1 MTFYSIILTLRNDNM
16 KLDYQ
21 KELIP
26 VLYGESAVKILNQ
39 TISPPNSLCFGM
51 HWHERMELLLIYSGS
66 LALRTGDREFRAEES
81 RLVIIPPGRPH
92 MGTAGQKGVRY
103 RTVMF
108 DVAAFYNSANASEKY
123 LKPIVSQSADFI
135 PVTADGEIVEL
146 CDSLI
151 KEQLSGDSAAS
162 LIVIGKIYE
171 LLGLLY
177 RRCFCKPSLLLPD
190 SKFKNVLDFIGDNF
204 CNDISSAE
212 LSRRFG
218 YDEAYFCRRFKSVT
232 GLTPMNYIQILR
244 LETAKEKIKSGGLK
258 ILEISALC
266 GFSDASYFARCFKK
280 RYGMTPAEY
289 AAKNNT
295 TG

>member
-1 MTFYSIILTLRNDNM
+1 M

-26 VLYGESAVKILNQ
+26 VLYGDSAVKILDETNM
-39 TISPPNSLCFGM
+39 PANRVCFGM

-66 LALRTGDREFRAEES
+66 LILHIGGREFTAKENN
-81 RLVIIPPGRPH
+81 LVIIPPERTH
-92 MGTAGQKGVRY
+92 MGISGNNGVRY

-108 DVAAFYNSANASEKY
+108 DITAFYNSTSATDKF
-123 LKPIVSQSADFI
+123 LKPIVKQITDFN
-135 PVTADGEIVEL
+135 PVTDDAETVAL

-151 KEQLSGDSAAS
+151 KEQLSECAAYS

-177 RRCFCKPSLLLPD
+177 RRCLCEPVLATAD
-190 SKFKNVLDFIGDNF
+190 SKFKDVLDFIGANF
-204 CNDISSAE
+204 CNDISSSE

-244 LETAKEKIKSGGLK
+244 LETAKEKIKSGNFK
-258 ILEISALC
+258 ISEISALC
-266 GFSDASYFARCFKK
+266 GFSDVSYFARCFKK
-280 RYGMTPAEY
+280 RYGMTPTEY
-289 AAKNNT
+289 AKVKN
-295 TG
+295 

>member
-1 MTFYSIILTLRNDNM
+1 M

-26 VLYGESAVKILNQ
+26 VLYGDSAVKILGETN
-39 TISPPNSLCFGM
+39 ISANRVCFGM
-51 HWHERMELLLIYSGS
+51 HWHERMEILLIYSGS
-66 LALRTGDREFRAEES
+66 LLLRIDGREFNTKGNS
-81 RLVIIPPGRPH
+81 LVIIPPERAH
-92 MGTAGQKGVRY
+92 MGVSGNDGVRY

-108 DVAAFYNSANASEKY
+108 DIAIFYNSTRATDKF
-123 LKPIVSQSADFI
+123 LKPIVKQITDFT
-135 PVTADGEIVEL
+135 PVTDDAEIVAL

-151 KEQLSGDSAAS
+151 KEQLSGGVAS
-162 LIVIGKIYE
+162 PLIVIGKIYE

-177 RRCFCKPSLLLPD
+177 RHCLCEPALSAPD
-190 SKFKNVLDFIGDNF
+190 SKFKNVIDYIGDNF
-204 CNDISSAE
+204 CDDISSAE

-244 LETAKEKIKSGGLK
+244 IEAGKVKITEGSLK
-258 ILEISALC
+258 ISEISALC
-266 GFSDASYFARCFKK
+266 GFKDASYFTRCFKK

-289 AAKNNT
+289 AKVKN
-295 TG
+295 

>member
-1 MTFYSIILTLRNDNM
+1 M

-26 VLYGESAVKILNQ
+26 VLYGDSAVRILEETNA
-39 TISPPNSLCFGM
+39 PANRVCFGM

-66 LALRTGDREFRAEES
+66 LKLHIGGKELTAEQDS
-81 RLVIIPPGRPH
+81 LVIIPPERAH
-92 MGTAGQKGVRY
+92 MGVSGNDGVRY

-108 DVAAFYNSANASEKY
+108 DISVFYNSSSATDKF
-123 LKPIVSQSADFI
+123 LKPIVKQSTNFA
-135 PVTADGEIVEL
+135 PVTDDVEIVAL

-151 KEQLSGDSAAS
+151 KEQLSEKTVSP

-177 RRCFCKPSLLLPD
+177 RHCLCVPVLSAPD
-190 SKFKNVLDFIGDNF
+190 SKFKNVIDYIGDNY
-204 CNDISSAE
+204 CDNISSAE
-212 LSRRFG
+212 LSHRFG

-244 LETAKEKIKSGGLK
+244 LESAKEKIKEGILK
-258 ILEISALC
+258 ISEISALC
-266 GFSDASYFARCFKK
+266 GFSDASYFTRCFKK

-289 AAKNNT
+289 AKVKNQ
-295 TG
+295 

>member
-1 MTFYSIILTLRNDNM
+1 M

-26 VLYGESAVKILNQ
+26 VLYGDSAVRILEETN
-39 TISPPNSLCFGM
+39 TPANRVCFGM

-66 LALRTGDREFRAEES
+66 LKLHIGGKELTAEQDS
-81 RLVIIPPGRPH
+81 LVIIPPERAH
-92 MGTAGQKGVRY
+92 MGVSGNDGVRY

-108 DVAAFYNSANASEKY
+108 DISVFYNSSSATDKF
-123 LKPIVSQSADFI
+123 LKPIVKQSTNFA
-135 PVTADGEIVEL
+135 PVTDDVEIVAL

-151 KEQLSGDSAAS
+151 KEQLSGKAAS
-162 LIVIGKIYE
+162 PLIVIGKIYE

-177 RRCFCKPSLLLPD
+177 RRCLCEPVLLAPD
-190 SKFKNVLDFIGDNF
+190 SKFKNVIDYIGDNY
-204 CNDISSAE
+204 CDNISSAE
-212 LSRRFG
+212 LSHRFG

-244 LETAKEKIKSGGLK
+244 LESAKEKIKEGILK
-258 ILEISALC
+258 ISEISALC
-266 GFSDASYFARCFKK
+266 GFSDASYFTRCFKK

-289 AAKNNT
+289 AKVKNQ
-295 TG
+295 